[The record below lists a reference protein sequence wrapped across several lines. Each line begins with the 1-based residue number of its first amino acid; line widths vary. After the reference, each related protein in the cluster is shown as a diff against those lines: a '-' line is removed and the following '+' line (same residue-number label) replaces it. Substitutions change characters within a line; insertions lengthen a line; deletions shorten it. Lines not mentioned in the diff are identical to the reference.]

1 MTLNIVRKF
10 DSEFN
15 SDREVAV
22 FNYNDAAID
31 YVLGHKYFNATQ
43 MAQSVGKETRVW
55 LRKYDTAE
63 DIYELALELGKIDN
77 TESSKYVEKNNDI
90 SGKKLDRMPHTVD
103 FYTLTPTEKVKYVTD
118 NNYWGL
124 VKIKKGGSG
133 KNVIQGTFIHE
144 DLAVGLAR
152 WCSPQFRRQ
161 VDKWIKELMTQGTV
175 KLNDKQY
182 QSFLRYQKAVEGFPA
197 AIENECD
204 LSYRIKLL
212 ADLCLYRSGLE
223 IECPLRNI
231 INKATSW
238 RRIDFIKK
246 NPRNVVIYE
255 LKNHKITLR
264 DVSDT
269 IAEKAYMELCK
280 RTFNKPIKL
289 IFLSPLGIADNAE
302 YLIQQMPNVSYQS
315 TQDFCKDLY
324 IKGINTKWEINR
336 NYINELV
343 MSDKFVN
350 LFNVDFIDTL
360 STVGKSKYIKAA

>member
-1 MTLNIVRKF
+1 MTLNIIKKF
-10 DSEFN
+10 DSDFN
-15 SDREVAV
+15 TNHSIALLP
-22 FNYNDAAID
+22 YNDVNIE
-31 YVLGHKYFNATQ
+31 YVLGFNYISGTQ
-43 MAQSVGKETRVW
+43 MAKACGKRISHW
-55 LRKYDTAE
+55 LENVQAAE
-63 DIYELALELGKIDN
+63 LC
-77 TESSKYVEKNNDI
+77 
-90 SGKKLDRMPHTVD
+90 
-103 FYTLTPTEKVKYVTD
+103 YTLAAEKGDVGIPVMAEWQGFKASEKVKIAKN
-118 NNYWGL
+118 NNYWGFIK
-124 VKIKKGGSG
+124 VKKGGNDSELT
-133 KNVIQGTFIHE
+133 GTFLHKE
-144 DLAVGLAR
+144 LAIIFAT
-152 WCSPQFRRQ
+152 WCNPQFALWVSRN
-161 VDKWIKELMTQGTV
+161 IIELMTQGTV